1 MNISIYLTKG
11 SQKNIF
17 FIGNSMFSEQTLPNA
32 FILTNL
38 PTYRLN
44 DLGFTTPLWLC
55 PAFREGFCPKPVK
68 VDVCQD
74 HHLLYLLCNNAVVL
88 IPKIIGRKKLAVQGI
103 AVNVQEQL
111 LPQS

>member
-1 MNISIYLTKG
+1 
-11 SQKNIF
+11 
-17 FIGNSMFSEQTLPNA
+17 MFSKQTLPNA

-44 DLGFTTPLWLC
+44 DLEFRTPLLLFS
-55 PAFREGFCPKPVK
+55 AFQKGFSPNPVK
-68 VDVCQD
+68 VAVCQD
-74 HHLLYLLCNNAVVL
+74 YHLRCNDAAAL

-103 AVNVQEQL
+103 AVIVQEQL

>member
-1 MNISIYLTKG
+1 
-11 SQKNIF
+11 
-17 FIGNSMFSEQTLPNA
+17 MFSKQTLPNA

-44 DLGFTTPLWLC
+44 DLGFITPLLLFS
-55 PAFREGFCPKPVK
+55 ASRKGFCPNPVK
-68 VDVCQD
+68 VDICQD

-88 IPKIIGRKKLAVQGI
+88 IPKIIGRKKLAIQGI
-103 AVNVQEQL
+103 AVIVQEQL